1 MHVHV
6 HYCKWPFEANEFN
19 FRRFIVMDDFVT
31 RRSSTREMTFLRHS
45 VHACFRAGMHS
56 FVCPFQNICSQ
67 LFRHVQ
73 LDTSDF
79 FSGMKLT
86 GVWIFTLSF
95 LDRLMAL
102 FDFLFLCMELVR
114 MVMKMLFIADPIHLF
129 FCIFLPEIPLEKSC
143 PQFHLYLLFYGNIVG
158 FLAMIWR
165 YLCGLHFYS
174 GIFYIITAFLA
185 LNYSLWLI
193 NTSNKHGLL

>member
-1 MHVHV
+1 MYMSITVNDLLRQMSSISEGLLSWMILWPGGAV
-6 HYCKWPFEANEFN
+6 LEKWHSSVTACTLVSEPACIRLSAHSKTSVRNSSGMFN
-19 FRRFIVMDDFVT
+19 WI
-31 RRSSTREMTFLRHS
+31 LL
-45 VHACFRAGMHS
+45 
-56 FVCPFQNICSQ
+56 I
-67 LFRHVQ
+67 
-73 LDTSDF
+73 F

-143 PQFHLYLLFYGNIVG
+143 PQFHLYLLFSGNIVG